1 MSIQCKSRFTT
12 IAAMMAVVVPL
23 AGCTGGELFA
33 IEGVSAAVF
42 DKTASD
48 QIVSLVSG
56 KDCSFLRVE
65 QDKSYCVEDAKIIKQ
80 SHLYCYPTLG
90 AVTCYTSPDPSR
102 APSERIGYIGESDP
116 YQ

>member
-1 MSIQCKSRFTT
+1 MEIRRKIKKITAVALIIF
-12 IAAMMAVVVPL
+12 AMPL
-23 AGCTGGELFA
+23 AGCTGELVA
-33 IEGVSAAVF
+33 IEGISAAVF

-48 QIVSLVSG
+48 HVVSLFSG

-65 QDKSYCVEDAKIIKQ
+65 QDKSYCVEDAKIVKQ

-90 AVTCYTSPDPSR
+90 AITCYTEPDPQR
-102 APSERIGYIGESDP
+102 APSERIGYIDESDP

>member
-1 MSIQCKSRFTT
+1 MKIRRKIKKTR
-12 IAAMMAVVVPL
+12 AVVLMVGTMSL
-23 AGCTGGELFA
+23 AGCTGELIA
-33 IEGVSAAVF
+33 IEGVSAAIF

-48 QIVSLVSG
+48 HVVSLFSG

-65 QDKSYCVEDAKIIKQ
+65 QDKSYCVEDAKVVKQ

-90 AVTCYTSPDPSR
+90 ATTCYTEPDPQR
-102 APSERIGYIGESDP
+102 APSERIGYIDESDP